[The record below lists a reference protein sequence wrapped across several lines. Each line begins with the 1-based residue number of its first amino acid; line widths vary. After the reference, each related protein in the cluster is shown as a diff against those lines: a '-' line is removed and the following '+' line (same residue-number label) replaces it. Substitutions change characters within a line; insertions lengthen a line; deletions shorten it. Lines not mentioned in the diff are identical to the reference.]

1 MPTFEHAGATLHY
14 TESGQGPPLVLL
26 HGFGSS
32 EIDWELQRPV
42 FKTQYR
48 VITPD
53 LRGFGHSDRDEGP
66 FSIEQFAD
74 DFRALLG
81 HLEIDRFSLLGYS
94 LGGAVA
100 FEFAVNAPERI
111 EKFVLV
117 NTWPSFR
124 TTTWKK
130 KRELWMRKMVVRLT
144 GIEKMAK
151 VLGKRL
157 FPEEGQEILRATFE
171 ERYAQ
176 NDKAVYMALLKAIPT
191 WSVRDRI
198 DVLTMPTLVV
208 GAEFDYTPFAEKEA
222 YTADLPNAQLV
233 KVMGSRH
240 GTPFDRAD
248 EFNDLVL
255 DFLKT

>member
-14 TESGQGPPLVLL
+14 TVSGEGSPLVLM

-32 EIDWELQRPV
+32 EIDWELQRQAFEPH
-42 FKTQYR
+42 YR

-53 LRGFGHSDRDEGP
+53 LRGFGGSDREGP
-66 FSIEQFAD
+66 FSVEQFAD
-74 DFRALLG
+74 DFHALLN
-81 HLEIDRFSLLGYS
+81 HLKIERFSLLGYS
-94 LGGAVA
+94 LGGAVS

-111 EKFVLV
+111 EKFILV

-130 KRELWMRKMVVRLT
+130 KKELWMRKMVVRLT
-144 GIEKMAK
+144 GMEKMAK

-157 FPEEGQEILRATFE
+157 FPEEGQELLRSTFE
-171 ERYAQ
+171 ERYAK

-191 WSVRDRI
+191 WSVRDRV

-208 GAEFDYTPFAEKEA
+208 GAEFDYTPFSEKEA
-222 YTADLPNAQLV
+222 YAAELPNAELV
-233 KVMGSRH
+233 KIMGSRH
-240 GTPFDRAD
+240 GTPFDRAE
-248 EFNDLVL
+248 EFNGLVL
-255 DFLKT
+255 DFLAR